1 MLAGCFG
8 EIEGLGNG
16 DVAPPNADPLAGC
29 SLGCH
34 GSDISTAPPTSIAGD
49 TATTAKGVGAH
60 QQHLNVAPTW
70 HRQVEC
76 SDCHVVPQ
84 TVGAPGHIDGDNVA
98 EVQFSALAGAAPA
111 YTGTTC
117 TAQCHGS
124 AALGGTHPEPTWTQ
138 VDGSQVTCG
147 SCHGTPPPA
156 PHPQDPNCASCHPSM
171 EEGSLTFRDPSLHIN
186 GVVDVADAAQTSCT
200 ACHGSPTSS
209 APPKDLSGQTAATAP
224 GVGAHQAHLA
234 PGNQFRPVTC
244 SNCHVVPATV
254 DSPGHRDGDN
264 IAEVI
269 FDTLNPAG
277 TYTKANAT
285 CASQYCHGNGR
296 GNNGTAVWTQPG
308 AKQCGDCHSVTGV
321 NMSGDHSRH
330 INGERMKCSQCHGD
344 VVDATMVIKN
354 ANLHVDGLHEVKMA
368 RGTFNA
374 TTRQCSNTGCHGT
387 ETW

>member
-1 MLAGCFG
+1 MHIAVTLAGCLG
-8 EIEGLGNG
+8 QIEGVGG

-70 HRQVEC
+70 HRQVAC

-124 AALGGTHPEPTWTQ
+124 TALGGTHPEPTWTQ

-234 PGNQFRPVTC
+234 PGSQFRPVTC

-285 CASQYCHGNGR
+285 CANQYCHGNGR
-296 GNNGTAVWTQPG
+296 GAG
-308 AKQCGDCHSVTGV
+308 ACGGSCPRVSSSRRRRSAWQGRGRFGGGVTGR
-321 NMSGDHSRH
+321 SGGRGDADRAT
-330 INGERMKCSQCHGD
+330 GERRGD
-344 VVDATMVIKN
+344 ARTGAGDSIGDAAMRRRDDRAVCPGRP
-354 ANLHVDGLHEVKMA
+354 AGRVLG
-368 RGTFNA
+368 
-374 TTRQCSNTGCHGT
+374 
-387 ETW
+387 